1 MPSGDAELLELGRKF
16 EAALAQSR
24 EASEK
29 YDAICERVHL
39 RADAK
44 ACRSK
49 DTAAY
54 LKAWEKAWDAEGQPA
69 RDAEKAPNDADWR
82 LDGLYQ
88 KIAALIPTT
97 LAGAGVRARATMYT
111 ARHWW
116 DTPLADLDWPEK
128 HCRML
133 IETLCEAAGL
143 PPIPHNSRASH

>member
-69 RDAEKAPNDADWR
+69 RDAEKASNDADWR

-88 KIAALIPTT
+88 KTSGSHSDHACRRRSSCSCDDVHGTALVGYAA
-97 LAGAGVRARATMYT
+97 
-111 ARHWW
+111 
-116 DTPLADLDWPEK
+116 
-128 HCRML
+128 C
-133 IETLCEAAGL
+133 
-143 PPIPHNSRASH
+143 

>member
-49 DTAAY
+49 NTAAY
-54 LKAWEKAWDAEGQPA
+54 LQAWPQSC
-69 RDAEKAPNDADWR
+69 RS
-82 LDGLYQ
+82 
-88 KIAALIPTT
+88 
-97 LAGAGVRARATMYT
+97 V
-111 ARHWW
+111 
-116 DTPLADLDWPEK
+116 DLRWEQVDFKNRILTHP
-128 HCRML
+128 
-133 IETLCEAAGL
+133 
-143 PPIPHNSRASH
+143 